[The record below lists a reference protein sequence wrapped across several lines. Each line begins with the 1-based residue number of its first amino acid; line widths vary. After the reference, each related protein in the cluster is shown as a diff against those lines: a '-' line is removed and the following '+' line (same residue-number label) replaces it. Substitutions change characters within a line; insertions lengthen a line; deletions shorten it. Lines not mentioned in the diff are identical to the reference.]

1 VQSHHALSTW
11 KLLTPASQGQ
21 WTSQS
26 DTTALG
32 SPKASVESLSD
43 QAALEFSHAH
53 KDAQL
58 EPPYWVV
65 VAGVDTLGGA
75 DQRDSK
81 PLQLVED
88 QGQVGQ

>member
-1 VQSHHALSTW
+1 MQSHHALSTW

-26 DTTALG
+26 DATALG
-32 SPKASVESLSD
+32 SPEASVDSLSD
-43 QAALEFSHAH
+43 QAAFTFGHRHEEI
-53 KDAQL
+53 QL
-58 EPPYWVV
+58 NPPYWVV
-65 VAGVDTLGGA
+65 VAGVDTLRGA